1 MSVPGFSVASLAS
14 PAPSLSSFPE
24 FLAPSVAE
32 VATNSVSRLS
42 SPAADGLSH
51 SVSEP
56 PPPPY
61 GFSQTVPPG
70 MVTRLPPSA
79 LDELRPFMAAYRP
92 EAQDGKDG
100 SDAMQ
105 ALLQQATAVA
115 PGLMARLGGLGS
127 RAPLLAVALSVSSA
141 SPGAVHPLYDSLQ
154 STASLL
160 LHAQSSHQLQAAYA
174 QPPLQQLWAELQI
187 FMQLV
192 LAAMRRD
199 GELSE
204 LWTDRRHQPEL
215 SAIQS
220 RLQAAEQR
228 LRLALSWDSNHVVHR
243 MEDEVKQTR
252 HEVKETRQAVSQLSA
267 SISPPHA
274 APAAPVIDQQAYAEA
289 VKRACMRLGGVMDAL
304 ERGVVGSS
312 AVGLQDV
319 FVAQRVGLL
328 EGCSFVSE
336 LMRAAAQTEQP
347 RTTGQLELRSP
358 AARQRGQYAA
368 AEQPASTVMTFLGH
382 AKLRWTVILGDPGS
396 GKSSALRAHL
406 LAWAA
411 ASPAER
417 ERLDFPILVELKKYA
432 YARDKHHAS
441 TLLQYMSG
449 GGEART
455 PLDIAALQAML
466 QPSSGRR
473 VLLLLDGLDEVFDVR
488 LRAQVVEDVQ
498 RFVNQHRSAAVRVVL
513 TSRIVGYCVRE
524 LQADDFTHCV
534 LQPLDEEQISE
545 FVTRWHAAVYTEA
558 EAETRRR
565 MEKQLLEGLRSSGPL
580 VQLAS
585 CPLLLSMI
593 VALNRSGELPTQRA
607 SLYAECSRLLLEQ
620 WKTEEAVQAVR
631 DMAGMSITL
640 FTRAHKEALL
650 ADLAW
655 RMQQQDSTGL
665 TNLVPQDV
673 LEAVVLQHVKRRR
686 LRQAEPELV
695 MQALITQLRERHHV
709 ICWLGGHSFAF
720 VHRTFLE
727 YYAALHV
734 QQQWEAGRMSQA
746 QLVEL
751 FRQAREDDCEVLEL
765 LSGMLPSQRIYP
777 CLETLL
783 ERRAHGF
790 KLLLAARCLAQ
801 LQERDEAAA
810 VERAIR
816 QQLEASSARHAGL
829 RRIMILAQLWP
840 DARTRGL
847 LEEIVNRPGDTRRGA
862 AVEALVARWAD
873 DRTRALLSSL
883 LSLPWEDGYQHRDRL
898 LAQPYRRS
906 SVGIH
911 LPAYAL
917 AEACPDECTRAL
929 LEDAVSTDSHAADTA
944 IEMLAKHWIDGRSRA
959 LLETVA
965 GSPSACAET
974 AVRALCG
981 ASEWRDEAVRVLLE
995 GIARSDADRAAKAAV
1010 VQLASRWQDD
1020 RTRAVLE
1027 GMAVSSSSEA
1037 ALAAMGMLSER
1048 WKDERTRG
1056 LLELIASSDRSWPA
1070 AVALGALVKEW
1081 GCSPE
1086 ELQTAGYWQGKG
1098 LTDDAGE
1105 RVRETVLMA
1114 GGAEEV
1120 TRLHW
1125 FYTVAVLRE

>member
-1 MSVPGFSVASLAS
+1 MSSEAPRAKRHKPASTAAVSSSSASSPTPVPASTVG
-14 PAPSLSSFPE
+14 SLSSPSFR
-24 FLAPSVAE
+24 LSSSSQSSHPSVTAA
-32 VATNSVSRLS
+32 ATTSSLLRFP
-42 SPAADGLSH
+42 SPAADSSFASSH
-51 SVSEP
+51 A
-56 PPPPY
+56 
-61 GFSQTVPPG
+61 VPPDLL
-70 MVTRLPPSA
+70 TRVPLSA
-79 LDELRPFMAAYRP
+79 FRELDPFLASYRP
-92 EAQDGKDG
+92 QAQDGKDP
-100 SDAMQ
+100 STAVQ
-105 ALLQQATAVA
+105 ALLQQATAAA
-115 PGLMARLGGLGS
+115 PELMARLGGLGS

-174 QPPLQQLWAELQI
+174 QLPLQQLWSELES
-187 FMQLV
+187 FMQLL

-199 GELSE
+199 GELSG

-289 VKRACMRLGGVMDAL
+289 VKRACTRLGGVMDAL
-304 ERGVVGSS
+304 QRGPQHSVC
-312 AVGLQDV
+312 LQDV
-319 FVAQRVGLL
+319 FEAQRVRLWDDTSL
-328 EGCSFVSE
+328 ASDIE
-336 LMRAAAQTEQP
+336 LPAERVEQL
-347 RTTGQLELRSP
+347 RMSGQLELLAPDVQQRMRSHVVSGFWG
-358 AARQRGQYAA
+358 RGRSVMAVLGD
-368 AEQPASTVMTFLGH
+368 AS
-382 AKLRWTVILGDPGS
+382 LRWTVILGSPGF
-396 GKSSALRAHL
+396 GKSSALRAYL
-406 LAWAA
+406 LRWAA
-411 ASPAER
+411 ASPAQR
-417 ERLDFPILVELKKYA
+417 ERVDFPILVELKKYA

-534 LQPLDEEQISE
+534 LQPLDEEQILS
-545 FVTRWHAAVYTEA
+545 FVTRWHAAVYKDA
-558 EAETRRR
+558 AAETRRSR
-565 MEKQLLEGLRSSGPL
+565 KDRLCEFVRNVPSVALL
-580 VQLAS
+580 AKA
-585 CPLLLSMI
+585 PLLLTMLAVISH
-593 VALNRSGELPTQRA
+593 NSELSTQRA

-734 QQQWEAGRMSQA
+734 QQQFDAGRMSQA

-751 FRQAREDDCEVLEL
+751 FQERARHHDWREVLLL
-765 LSGMLPSQRIYP
+765 LSAMLPSEVVYP
-777 CLETLL
+777 CLEALAEAKSGL
-783 ERRAHGF
+783 KGGV
-790 KLLLAARCLAQ
+790 LLAALCLTQ
-801 LQERDEAAA
+801 LHRRDEAAA
-810 VERAIR
+810 AERLIR
-816 QQLEASSARHAGL
+816 MVLEAALSARYIDDEHSRL
-829 RRIMILAQLWP
+829 LVQLWP
-840 DARTRGL
+840 DDRTRRL
-847 LEEIVNRPGDTRRGA
+847 LERRISGRPDPIMSN
-862 AVEALVARWAD
+862 ELLDQLIARWPD
-873 DRTRALLSSL
+873 DRTRALLESQLQSRWGH
-883 LSLPWEDGYQHRDRL
+883 SGSHRHYPVGV
-898 LAQPYRRS
+898 LARTWK
-906 SVGIH
+906 
-911 LPAYAL
+911 
-917 AEACPDECTRAL
+917 DERTRAL
-929 LEDAVSTDSHAADTA
+929 LEQAVRTESPAAWDAMELLPSLWMWPDDRT
-944 IEMLAKHWIDGRSRA
+944 RA
-959 LLETVA
+959 LLEEVA
-965 GSPSACAET
+965 GSRAAYVRH
-974 AVRALCG
+974 AVHVLSDTRD
-981 ASEWRDEAVRVLLE
+981 WRDERFRSLLE
-995 GIARSDADRAAKAAV
+995 RVARSDVDTAASAAIV
-1010 VQLASRWQDD
+1010 EMARHWTDD

-1027 GMAVSSSSEA
+1027 EVA
-1037 ALAAMGMLSER
+1037 AKTGSAQA
-1048 WKDERTRG
+1048 D
-1056 LLELIASSDRSWPA
+1056 A
-1070 AVALGALVKEW
+1070 AVKELSKHRKDSRTLV
-1081 GCSPE
+1081 CRC
-1086 ELQTAGYWQGKG
+1086 Q
-1098 LTDDAGE
+1098 
-1105 RVRETVLMA
+1105 
-1114 GGAEEV
+1114 
-1120 TRLHW
+1120 
-1125 FYTVAVLRE
+1125 LRSR